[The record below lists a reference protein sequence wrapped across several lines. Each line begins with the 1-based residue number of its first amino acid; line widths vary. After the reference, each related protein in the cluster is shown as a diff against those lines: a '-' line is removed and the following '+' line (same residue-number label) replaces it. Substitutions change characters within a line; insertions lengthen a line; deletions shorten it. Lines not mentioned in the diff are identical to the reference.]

1 MLRLQ
6 QGIDAMGN
14 MIVAGIQQSGT
25 INNCALGASTAK
37 YPTVPTGANFVL
49 IAAAGGYDLWMLL
62 GVTTGLAIPNADVT
76 DGSSPELLPAGAGPY
91 LRQIRGAATLG
102 LICASSCNVTLSYFS

>member
-14 MIVAGIQQSGT
+14 MVVAGIQQSDT

-49 IAAAGGYDLWMLL
+49 IAVAGGYDLWMLL
-62 GVTTGLAIPNADVT
+62 GATSGLAIPSGDLTN
-76 DGSSPELLPAGAGPY
+76 GSSPELLSAGGGPY
-91 LRQIRGAATLG
+91 LRQIKGAATLG
-102 LICASSCNVTLSYFS
+102 LICASACNVTLSYFS